1 MRKLQTTFNPR
12 WLWQIREKDKQN
24 FADTIWTF
32 IIIWISASLLINEN
46 LQAVESKSLKKEY
59 HFLLFVEEY

>member
-1 MRKLQTTFNPR
+1 M
-12 WLWQIREKDKQN
+12 REKDKQN